1 MDLESRTSKRGWDRH
16 KFELLFFYGPNLQRM
31 IDARK
36 ERIFSDS
43 GAIAVGQDYS
53 IPKVQCSPTI
63 HIIEKTVDKVFMDDR
78 IRCFEELQ
86 RRYEEIMMS
95 MTRKQKEFI
104 ELRYCRKLSLK
115 ETAVEMG
122 ITIDGAKFH
131 SRKIFGKLLKD
142 QE

>member
-1 MDLESRTSKRGWDRH
+1 MGSTEVHPAILFGP
-16 KFELLFFYGPNLQRM
+16 LLQKM

-43 GAIAVGQDYS
+43 GAIAIGQDYS
-53 IPKVQCSPTI
+53 IPRARCSPEM
-63 HIIEKTVDKVFMDDR
+63 HIIERTVDKVFTDDR

-86 RRYEEIMMS
+86 RLYEEIMMS
-95 MTRKQKEFI
+95 MTRKQKTFI
-104 ELRYCRKLSLK
+104 ELRYRRKLSLK
-115 ETAVEMG
+115 ETAIAMG
-122 ITIDGAKFH
+122 ITVDGAKYH